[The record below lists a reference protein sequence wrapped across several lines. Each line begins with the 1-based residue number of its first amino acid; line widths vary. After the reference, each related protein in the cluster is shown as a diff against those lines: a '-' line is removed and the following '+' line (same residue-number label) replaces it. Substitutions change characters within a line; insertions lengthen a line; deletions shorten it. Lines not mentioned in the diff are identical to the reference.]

1 MNNQFFRFTS
11 PSRRRNVGFPMVQA
25 DIPIAKKREN
35 VKIELQA
42 LHFLNKKAI
51 RTRGSRIDFFEQPK
65 NDLQK
70 IINKKEHDSIE
81 EPESRPEKKLDLEGL
96 RKHFEKMFYYKENIS
111 ALLKEYLENNL
122 YLI

>member
-1 MNNQFFRFTS
+1 
-11 PSRRRNVGFPMVQA
+11 MVQA

-65 NDLQK
+65 NDLHK
-70 IINKKEHDSIE
+70 VIKKKYYSIE
-81 EPESRPEKKLDLEGL
+81 IGSFLIK
-96 RKHFEKMFYYKENIS
+96 S
-111 ALLKEYLENNL
+111 ALSRNLLEK
-122 YLI
+122 